1 MRFALVIFA
10 GLLAAVIATAQTPT
24 ASPSASPSPSAVKK
38 PDEKKVEKPEKKKEP
53 TTSAA
58 PAPKKP
64 DAKLPFNPK
73 DLIVED
79 LQVGAGKAAAKGK
92 TVKVHYTGWLY
103 DAGAPN
109 GLGKQIDSSLK
120 RGEPWSFVLGS
131 GQVIKGWDEGFRD
144 MKVGG
149 KRRLIIPSEMG
160 YGKNGARTEV
170 PPNAPLLFEIELVDV
185 VDTM

>member
-10 GLLAAVIATAQTPT
+10 SLLVAIIATAQTPSP
-24 ASPSASPSPSAVKK
+24 SPSASPSPAVK
-38 PDEKKVEKPEKKKEP
+38 EKLKKEAPKVTTSPSASTTAKKPE
-53 TTSAA
+53 T
-58 PAPKKP
+58 
-64 DAKLPFNPK
+64 KLPSNPK
-73 DLIVED
+73 DLVIEE
-79 LQVGAGKAAAKGK
+79 LQVGTGKAAAKGK

-103 DAGAPN
+103 DVAAPN

-149 KRRLIIPSEMG
+149 KRRLIIPSEMA

-170 PPNAPLLFEIELVDV
+170 PPNAPLLYEIELIDV
-185 VDTM
+185 IDTM